1 MILITG
7 GTGLVGGNLVGELL
21 KDGSEVRCL
30 VRDPSKAATLKEAGC
45 ELVRG
50 DVTDRTSVLQA
61 FDDKIDAVIHLVGIL
76 AEPRGTS
83 FGTVHTEAT
92 RNVVEACMEKGVRR
106 YLHISALGTR
116 AGARSEYHR
125 TKWDAEEIIRVSGL
139 EYTIFRPSVMFG
151 REDKFTNLFAS
162 VIRIS
167 PVIMIPGNGKNL
179 MQPLFV
185 KDVAKMMA
193 LCLKMQETIG
203 KVYEVGGPD
212 KYTFD
217 DIIDRIAG
225 VLGKGVYKV
234 HVPMALMR
242 PGAALAEA
250 VFPKP
255 PITRDQ
261 LLMLEEDNATDE
273 NPLEDV
279 FGITP
284 AGFEEGMRTYLH

>member
-92 RNVVEACMEKGVRR
+92 RNVVEASREKGVRR

-261 LLMLEEDNATDE
+261 LLMLEEDNVTDE

-284 AGFEEGMRTYLH
+284 PGLEEGMRTYLH